1 MVVAAVAF
9 TPGVYG
15 THEFSLAQV
24 YPLFIFLLFITCL
37 FKYSLEEK
45 LCDAFPASESQLD
58 VVLGQYCVVCCC
70 VKMSTNSYF
79 GGNTSSVDAFS
90 LAANRIS
97 GESEISTIKCT
108 KSDSAS
114 TLWCQFARSFC
125 HSACLL
131 QLPQRKTPE
140 NWRVSISP
148 KSRISYHSKFHT
160 INEYLRF
167 RLLGFFFELV

>member
-70 VKMSTNSYF
+70 VKMSTDSYF

-125 HSACLL
+125 HCLL
-131 QLPQRKTPE
+131 ACCNCHNEKHLKTGVFQFRP
-140 NWRVSISP
+140 NLVF
-148 KSRISYHSKFHT
+148 RITLNFT
-160 INEYLRF
+160 
-167 RLLGFFFELV
+167 RLTNIFDFDY

>member
-1 MVVAAVAF
+1 MRCIPSIGVAARCCTWSVLC
-9 TPGVYG
+9 GVLLCQNVNKLLFWRQ
-15 THEFSLAQV
+15 HKQ
-24 YPLFIFLLFITCL
+24 PRCLFIG
-37 FKYSLEEK
+37 
-45 LCDAFPASESQLD
+45 
-58 VVLGQYCVVCCC
+58 GQQ
-70 VKMSTNSYF
+70 NF
-79 GGNTSSVDAFS
+79 RRIGNFND
-90 LAANRIS
+90 
-97 GESEISTIKCT
+97 KCT

-131 QLPQRKTPE
+131 QLLQRKTPE

-160 INEYLRF
+160 INDYLRF